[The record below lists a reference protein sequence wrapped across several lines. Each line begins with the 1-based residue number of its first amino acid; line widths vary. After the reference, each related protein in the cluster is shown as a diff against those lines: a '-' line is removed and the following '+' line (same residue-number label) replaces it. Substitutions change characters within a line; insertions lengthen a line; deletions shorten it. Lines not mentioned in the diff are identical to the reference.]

1 VTVSCPADKDG
12 FICPELEFHLDAF
25 RIGEYA
31 EAVGDPNPLFRRRG
45 RDHSHVVAPPA
56 MASAYIQEPVRELF
70 RRPELAERLGV
81 PVERIVVG
89 EIEYR
94 YHRLVRPGEWLRV
107 GGRLRHREAK
117 GDKEVLVF
125 ETEAR
130 DDAGNVVTSAE
141 ITIIR
146 R

>member
-1 VTVSCPADKDG
+1 MTTTPPLDDD
-12 FICPELEFHLDAF
+12 FICPELEFQLDAF

-31 EAVGDPNPLFRRRG
+31 AAIGDPNPRFRGRG
-45 RDHSHVVAPPA
+45 RDQSHVVAPPA
-56 MASAYIQEPVRELF
+56 MASAYIQEPVREVF
-70 RRPELAERLGV
+70 RRPELAARLGV

-107 GGRLRHREAK
+107 GGRLRHRETK

-130 DDAGNVVTSAE
+130 DDTGDVVTSAE